1 MIRWTISSILLG
13 LTAGCADE
21 HCAGFDPE
29 STDAEAEVLKMSL
42 LQTNVKTPT
51 AVAEAEDHLHLFQEG
66 EVNQGIWDTLGGI
79 FHKAEKNA
87 VEIQKSVL
95 DTIVAQTDL
104 ALDDVD
110 QVVNHFEADVEEVE
124 MKFVQKTNA
133 SIAEQVQLIK
143 KKVASV
149 MDKGRA
155 FWRNSKQQ
163 VVHIQNIVVGTLS
176 TVGQTD
182 TAIQINGTVVTLLQM
197 LDAASEGTLSVAKDA
212 RSVTAEAASCA
223 VLKLNATLGRATHE
237 VESFT
242 KQFEDVFKVTEEKMA
257 ELAKKMPSQFSQQA
271 LEASAKLRQR
281 GYATAEN
288 VLRVYDKAAKK
299 QIDIIDRLQ
308 ATCLE
313 QGKGCGEGGLF
324 NNIKNFFK
332 KLFHR

>member
-1 MIRWTISSILLG
+1 MIRWTISSILLC

-51 AVAEAEDHLHLFQEG
+51 AMAEAEDHLHLFQEG

-237 VESFT
+237 
-242 KQFEDVFKVTEEKMA
+242 A
-257 ELAKKMPSQFSQQA
+257 
-271 LEASAKLRQR
+271 
-281 GYATAEN
+281 
-288 VLRVYDKAAKK
+288 
-299 QIDIIDRLQ
+299 
-308 ATCLE
+308 
-313 QGKGCGEGGLF
+313 GCHE
-324 NNIKNFFK
+324 
-332 KLFHR
+332 FHWI